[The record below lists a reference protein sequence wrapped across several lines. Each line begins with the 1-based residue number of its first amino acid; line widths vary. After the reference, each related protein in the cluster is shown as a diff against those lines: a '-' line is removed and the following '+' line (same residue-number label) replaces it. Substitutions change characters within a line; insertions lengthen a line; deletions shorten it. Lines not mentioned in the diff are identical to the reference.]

1 MTTGTGIDPVTYEVI
16 NHRLW
21 SINDEG
27 STTIVHASGS
37 PVVHATDYNFALY
50 AANGDLAV
58 SGVFY
63 MPPIYTMQLFVRE
76 VIRRFEGDINPGDVF
91 ITNDPFVAGVHQSD
105 VQFVSP
111 FFHDDRIVA
120 WTGCMAHVMDI
131 GGMNPGSWCPTATEV
146 YQEGT
151 RIPIGRIV
159 DEGEINRSLWDTI
172 LANSRLP
179 SMVAN
184 DFSAFLS
191 AHRVAQTRLRETCE
205 QYGGD
210 AVYDTITRT
219 IDVTEQRMREWLS
232 ELPDGDF
239 QTVGYVDH
247 DGHANNLYRIDC
259 TLKKR
264 GDSLV
269 FDFDGSDPVI
279 RGTGNASRSGT
290 YGAVGC
296 AILGVFGSALPWNA
310 GLMRPV
316 SVEIPPNT
324 CVSAEEPMPISA
336 GSVSGSWVA
345 LSIAAGSV
353 AKLLSFAEDYADYAF
368 GPPDGSWLLSQFG
381 GLNQYGEPFATM
393 IMDSLGWGGPAFRE
407 RDGVPSGGS
416 LIILGGGSNDVELH
430 ENHQPLLYLW
440 RREVTDSGGA
450 GRNRGGSGVE
460 FAFAVHD
467 SDDVIASCITQGVV
481 VPTGVGLFGGYPGGN
496 CLYEVVTGS
505 SWRDEMGAGVVHT
518 DMRELSGEYRRPPA
532 KDTVPMTT
540 GDVINNVTQ
549 NGGGYG
555 DPLERDPALVAANVH
570 EGTCGA
576 EVARDVYGVV
586 LTSDGGVDEAATR
599 ERRDDLRRNRL
610 SDLRNG
616 RDDYEVKQGLEI
628 VHSWGDVLHIARD
641 GDALVVQCAE
651 SGTVLGPLGEN
662 WRDVAPYRVPAAEEL
677 GPRLVLDERL
687 EFRLSRGPDDG
698 PLPVARLPAQGGAGH
713 ERLPAGR
720 PAGLRPAPGHA
731 IAATNRQSSTGSA
744 VPSPRSARTVERR
757 WTSAPS
763 RSGRTRSSSSRLCSV
778 SPSYTGPV
786 WSQLCQPTIVTRF
799 GSARAACPAASAIVC
814 PP

>member
-1 MTTGTGIDPVTYEVI
+1 MNTIATALDPVTYEI
-16 NHRLW
+16 IKHRLW

-50 AANGDLAV
+50 SGEGDLAV

-63 MPPIYTMQLFVRE
+63 MPPIYTMQLFVKKVME
-76 VIRRFEGDINPGDVF
+76 DYAEDISPGDVF

-111 FFHDDRIVA
+111 FHHDGRLIA
-120 WTGCMAHVMDI
+120 WTACMAHVMDV

-151 RIPIGRIV
+151 RIPLGRIV
-159 DEGEINRSLWDTI
+159 DQGKVNRSLWNTI

-191 AHRVAQTRLRETCE
+191 AHRVAQQRLSEACDH
-205 QYGGD
+205 YGAD
-210 AVYDTITRT
+210 AVSETMAQT
-219 IDVTEQRMREWLS
+219 IDRTEASMREWL
-232 ELPDGDF
+232 ERLPDGDF
-239 QTVGYVDH
+239 QSVGYIDH
-247 DGHANNLYRIDC
+247 DGHANNLYRVDC
-259 TLKKR
+259 TLRKR
-264 GDSLV
+264 GGALT

-296 AILGVFGSALPWNA
+296 AILGVFGSELSWNA

-316 SVEIPPNT
+316 DVEIPPNT

-345 LSIAAGSV
+345 LSLAAGCL
-353 AKLLSFAEDYADYAF
+353 AKLLSFDEESAAFAF

-381 GLNQYGEPFATM
+381 GRNQYGEPFATM

-407 RDGVPSGGS
+407 RDGVSSGGS

-440 RREVTDSGGA
+440 RREVLDSGGA
-450 GRNRGGSGVE
+450 GHNRGGNGLE

-467 SDDVIASCITQGVV
+467 SDEVIASCITQGVV
-481 VPTGVGLFGGYPGGN
+481 VPTGTGIMGGYPGGN
-496 CLYEVVTGS
+496 CAYEVVKGS
-505 SWRDEMGAGVVHT
+505 QWRQEMEKGRVHV
-518 DMRELSGEYRRPPA
+518 DMRDLGGEYLVPPA
-532 KDTVPMTT
+532 KATVPMTV

-555 DPLERDPALVAANVH
+555 DPLERDPHLVAANVH
-570 EGTCGA
+570 EGTCA
-576 EVARDVYGVV
+576 PEVARDIYGVV
-586 LTSDGGVDEAATR
+586 LAADGSAQMEATSERRESLRR
-599 ERRDDLRRNRL
+599 ERIDQ
-610 SDLRNG
+610 LRNK
-616 RDDYEVKQGLEI
+616 RDHYEVKDLE
-628 VHSWGDVLHIARD
+628 VVRRWGDVLNIAKDRD
-641 GDALVVQCAE
+641 GELVVQCAQ
-651 SGTVLGPLGEN
+651 SKAVLGPLGEN
-662 WRDVAPYRVPAAEEL
+662 WRDVAPYRVPSAAEL
-677 GPRLVLDERL
+677 GPRLLLDDRL
-687 EFRLSRGPDDG
+687 EFRHYVD
-698 PLPVARLPAQGGAGH
+698 PVT
-713 ERLPAGR
+713 GR
-720 PAGLRPAPGHA
+720 SLWLDFQDPTVGITNDFKLIGLQ
-731 IAATNRQSSTGSA
+731 AAA
-744 VPSPRSARTVERR
+744 
-757 WTSAPS
+757 
-763 RSGRTRSSSSRLCSV
+763 
-778 SPSYTGPV
+778 
-786 WSQLCQPTIVTRF
+786 
-799 GSARAACPAASAIVC
+799 
-814 PP
+814 